1 MGYTAR
7 LLKIADRGSIPD
19 WLMAYLRENDVAAAY
34 TSEGDTGVII
44 YDLVMLREE
53 LSGDAADSVEMGG
66 ELVPLSDLPP
76 VPEEVLRWL
85 REQEEAKVHWLW
97 VSW

>member
-7 LLKIADRGSIPD
+7 LLTMADRGPIPD
-19 WLMAYLRENDVAAAY
+19 WLMEFLRENDVAAAY

-53 LSGDAADSVEMGG
+53 LSGDAADSVEIGG

-76 VPEEVLRWL
+76 VPGEVLRWL
-85 REQEEAKVHWLW
+85 QGQEEAKVHWLW